1 MNCDKIDKILSELKV
16 NSSYAIRGKS
26 KVTDKIHQAHLKEID
41 SKLTDIR
48 ILSAKLENDSEMT
61 KKDAFAI
68 LDDFIYKM
76 QIS

>member
-26 KVTDKIHQAHLKEID
+26 RVTDKIHQAHLKEID

-48 ILSAKLENDSEMT
+48 IFVGKISTGNSSKEALQMIDE
-61 KKDAFAI
+61 
-68 LDDFIYKM
+68 FIYKM
-76 QIS
+76 QVS